1 MKKFIYILLS
11 VTLLSSIA
19 CERYIESR
27 DPVRSLP
34 DDIPIPIN
42 VEMFVNNLSVALNW
56 EISDSASI
64 AQYRIYVSVNDT
76 SNYLLE
82 DSTKTMSVDL
92 NNLITNRLYYFKVA
106 AVTFS
111 GLEGLLSEEL
121 FAQVG
126 ILSMVISNNNEYTN
140 RTSVQVQ
147 FTVSNSASNVQISE
161 DSTFADAIYEQFSG
175 QRNFTLSDGD
185 GTKTVYARLL
195 FNNGASN
202 SELLQDTIV
211 LDTKARIDSVFFQSP
226 TTLFRP
232 ADTIIFGMYATELN
246 GTARVSFTGSG
257 NIDLVDD
264 GSGFD
269 TVANDGNYYGW
280 YVVPN
285 NTNVHNATVTGNF
298 SDEAGNSAT
307 AVTSFDRIYIN
318 TTPEQIELLVSYTS
332 GDSAYFSWTRSDEP
346 DFESYRL
353 MTSDNDLITYE
364 ANVNTREFVVLPPL
378 GTTYYRIYVYD
389 DHGDFSATEFIRIDN
404 P

>member
-1 MKKFIYILLS
+1 
-11 VTLLSSIA
+11 
-19 CERYIESR
+19 
-27 DPVRSLP
+27 
-34 DDIPIPIN
+34 
-42 VEMFVNNLSVALNW
+42 
-56 EISDSASI
+56 
-64 AQYRIYVSVNDT
+64 
-76 SNYLLE
+76 
-82 DSTKTMSVDL
+82 
-92 NNLITNRLYYFKVA
+92 
-106 AVTFS
+106 
-111 GLEGLLSEEL
+111 
-121 FAQVG
+121 
-126 ILSMVISNNNEYTN
+126 
-140 RTSVQVQ
+140 
-147 FTVSNSASNVQISE
+147 
-161 DSTFADAIYEQFSG
+161 
-175 QRNFTLSDGD
+175 
-185 GTKTVYARLL
+185 VYARLL

-202 SELLQDTIV
+202 SELLQDTII
-211 LDTKARIDSVFFQSP
+211 LDTEARIDSVFFQSP

-232 ADTIIFGMYATELN
+232 ADTIVFGIFATELN

-269 TVANDGNYYGW
+269 TVADDGNYYGW

-285 NTNVHNATVTGNF
+285 NTNVHNTTVTGNF

-307 AVTSFDRIYIN
+307 ALTSFERININ